1 MIDWLQQLWDTLTSV
16 SLPVL
21 ILGLALQTT
30 QMALVALAWRNI
42 LRAAYPEGGVRYRPI
57 TAYYAGGV
65 GLNAIL
71 PASAGTAAMIGLF
84 RARIRGSTVAGLLGA
99 TVVQNIF
106 FVLVSI
112 IVYAW
117 MFLEVAGSFDVKLEW
132 FHDHPTASF
141 VIVVGG
147 IALVAVTLRILYKK
161 FRSTWENAK
170 DGGQILSDR
179 PAFLKQVVLVEA
191 ASYAARMAVNGTF
204 MYAFHVPV
212 SIRNIFLIVG
222 ASGISS
228 TLALLPGAVGVQ
240 TALATVV
247 LKGVAPTEV
256 ITAYTVGQSL
266 IITAWNVLVG
276 FVLLS
281 KEIGWPATR
290 ALLHR
295 RKKGDNPTDSLDP
308 AANA

>member
-16 SLPVL
+16 SLPIL
-21 ILGLALQTT
+21 ALGLGFQTA
-30 QMALVALAWRNI
+30 QMLLVALAWRNI
-42 LRAAYPEGGVRYRPI
+42 LRAAYPEGGVRYRPV

-84 RARIRGSTVAGLLGA
+84 RARIKGSTVAGLLGA

-106 FVLVSI
+106 FVVVSI
-112 IVYAW
+112 LVYGW
-117 MFLEVAGSFDVKLEW
+117 MFVEVAGSFDVELGW
-132 FHDHPTASF
+132 FADHRAATV
-141 VIVVGG
+141 VIIVGG
-147 IALVAVTLRILYKK
+147 TALTVVVLRILYRR

-191 ASYAARMAVNGTF
+191 ASYAARMSVNATF

-212 SIRNIFLIVG
+212 SVRNVFLIVG

-290 ALLHR
+290 ALMHR
-295 RKKGDNPTDSLDP
+295 RKKGDGP
-308 AANA
+308 AEPLEAAAKS